1 MSEPPV
7 PKQDQR
13 QDQRQDPR
21 MSRFGF
27 RKPRIFP
34 PVWLLLCLLAIFALQ
49 RWLPLLQL
57 YPSLPAW
64 FGWLLAVPGFIMIFI
79 ALGGFRKANTGAIPF
94 SESTA
99 LVTDG
104 IYRYTRNP
112 MYLGMALILAAV
124 AIRMG
129 SVAAWLPVVFFVF
142 IINRQFVRNEEIF
155 LTAIYGDA
163 FRDYCRKVRRW
174 V

>member
-1 MSEPPV
+1 MAEHDNA
-7 PKQDQR
+7 KT
-13 QDQRQDPR
+13 DPR

-49 RWLPLLQL
+49 RWLPLWQL

-64 FGWLLAVPGFIMIFI
+64 AGWLLAVPGFIMIFI
-79 ALGGFRKANTGAIPF
+79 ALGGFKKANTGAIPF

-112 MYLGMALILAAV
+112 MYLGMALILGGL

-129 SVAAWLPVVFFVF
+129 SVAVWLPVVFFVF

-155 LTAIYGDA
+155 LTAIYGDE
-163 FRDYCRKVRRW
+163 FRNYCGKVRRW
-174 V
+174 L

>member
-1 MSEPPV
+1 MNEQV
-7 PKQDQR
+7 KQDQHSNA
-13 QDQRQDPR
+13 DSR

-34 PVWLLLCLLAIFALQ
+34 PVWLLLCMLAIFALQ

-57 YPSLPAW
+57 YPSLP
-64 FGWLLAVPGFIMIFI
+64 GWVGWVLILPGLALIFI
-79 ALGGFRKANTGAIPF
+79 ALGGFKKAKTGAIPF

-104 IYRYTRNP
+104 IYRHTRNP
-112 MYLGMALILAAV
+112 MYLGMALILAAI

-129 SVAAWLPVVFFVF
+129 SVAAWLPVIFFVF

-163 FRDYCRKVRRW
+163 FRDYCRRVRPW
-174 V
+174 L